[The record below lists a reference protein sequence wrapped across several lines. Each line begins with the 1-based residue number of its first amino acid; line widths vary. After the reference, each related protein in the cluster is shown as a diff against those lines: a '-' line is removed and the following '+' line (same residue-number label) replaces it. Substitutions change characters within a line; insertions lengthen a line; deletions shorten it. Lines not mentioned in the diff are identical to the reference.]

1 MLDSGP
7 WLETMGEDPALLILV
22 LFVQPIVVSTIL
34 KKLGW
39 VIAILSVSIHSVLVT
54 SMDPYIIFAALISN
68 SFNSLRN
75 S

>member
-22 LFVQPIVVSTIL
+22 LFVQPIVVFK

-39 VIAILSVSIHSVLVT
+39 VTAIRSVSIHSVLVT

>member
-7 WLETMGEDPALLILV
+7 WLETMGKDPALLILV
-22 LFVQPIVVSTIL
+22 LYVQPIVVSTIL

-54 SMDPYIIFAALISN
+54 SMDLYIIFAALISN